1 MISDPLASLDLNRA
15 DVALRL
21 VATLVATGQLI
32 AGAQLIAERRLFERG
47 GLLWWPAVR
56 RRYQSSRFA
65 VLSTMPF
72 TPRAVIGTALL
83 KCSGAVALVGCAV
96 WQQPLRYALIVLLA
110 ANFALFIRM
119 PHGRTGADEMGN
131 VILLALLLTAIVDT
145 PLTQTTCL
153 VFIAGTSVTA
163 YVTAGLAKL
172 LNAGWRD
179 GTVLRKLMSTTQYG
193 HVGIARYLSRY
204 PALSTSLS
212 AALIA
217 YECLFPLLLILP
229 HNWAIAG
236 LAAGALLHLTLAV
249 VMGLNT
255 FVWTFGAT
263 YPALLFANSL
273 VQGW

>member
-131 VILLALLLTAIVDT
+131 VILLALLLSNPR
-145 PLTQTTCL
+145 PLAS
-153 VFIAGTSVTA
+153 VF
-163 YVTAGLAKL
+163 LAPHPL
-172 LNAGWRD
+172 
-179 GTVLRKLMSTTQYG
+179 
-193 HVGIARYLSRY
+193 
-204 PALSTSLS
+204 PSLS
-212 AALIA
+212 SDPQTL
-217 YECLFPLLLILP
+217 YRC
-229 HNWAIAG
+229 AG
-236 LAAGALLHLTLAV
+236 IDPPV
-249 VMGLNT
+249 
-255 FVWTFGAT
+255 
-263 YPALLFANSL
+263 YD
-273 VQGW
+273 